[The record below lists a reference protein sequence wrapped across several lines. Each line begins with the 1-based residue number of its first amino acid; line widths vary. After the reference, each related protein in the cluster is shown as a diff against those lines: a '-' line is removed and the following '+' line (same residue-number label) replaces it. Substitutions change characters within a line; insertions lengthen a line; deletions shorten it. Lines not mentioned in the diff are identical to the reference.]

1 MSQSSSKQI
10 FFHVGLG
17 KTASTY
23 LQYRVFPYFK
33 NIEYIHHLH
42 RYKNAAKIVSKG
54 KSERYLISREFDLQ
68 MESEVSKF
76 AAYHPD
82 TTAIIVFR
90 RQDSWVASQYRR
102 FVKNGYAVP
111 FSKFFDLENDKGM
124 FKQIDLKFYHYIE
137 ILEKYFTK
145 KPIVLFYDD
154 MREDPI
160 AFFDYIAQQIGVDYD
175 KKDINLKVKHSSYNE
190 KQLKAIMRV
199 SKKVDIRRHH
209 LKRRFYLFNR
219 FYTNMIRYSTL
230 FIGKYLSDA
239 YLGTEPLINPDE
251 LKAVRD
257 FYEDDWQAI
266 VEYAQKNNSSR

>member
-1 MSQSSSKQI
+1 MSQSSGKQI

-33 NIEYIHHLH
+33 NIEYIHHSH
-42 RYKNAAKIVSKG
+42 RYKNAAKIVSAG
-54 KSERYLISREFDLQ
+54 KSERYLISREFDQQ

-82 TTAIIVFR
+82 TTAIIVYR

-111 FSKFFDLENDKGM
+111 FTKFFDLKEDKGM
-124 FKQIDLKFYHYIE
+124 FKKIDLRFYHYIE

-145 KPIVLFYDD
+145 KPLVLFYDD
-154 MREDPI
+154 MRKDPM
-160 AFFDYIAQQIGVDYD
+160 AFFDYMAEQMGVDYD

-190 KQLKAIMRV
+190 KQLKAIMHV

-209 LKRRFYLFNR
+209 LKRKLYLLNR
-219 FYTNMIRYSTL
+219 FYTNMIRYGTL
-230 FIGKYLSDA
+230 FIGKYLPDSYFSDK
-239 YLGTEPLINPDE
+239 PLIDPEE
-251 LKAVRD
+251 LKAVRG
-257 FYEDDWQAI
+257 FYEDDWQTI
-266 VEYAQKNNSSR
+266 VEYAKKNNP